1 MFLAGR
7 DFQTRKITS
16 ARFNYTGFGK
26 FYKGLRNKLLGP
38 HQIRNAGLALSV
50 VNLWPVEGEP
60 LSEEAIREGLLQVN
74 WPGRMEVW
82 TEKPRIVLDGAHN
95 PAAMKVLADSLPA
108 ALPYQRL
115 LLVIGIMED
124 KDIPA
129 ILAPIVPLADR
140 VFLTRAEY
148 LRSAEPEK
156 LLSFLD
162 RDRAKCRLFPTLS
175 QAIDQ
180 AVIEAA
186 EDDLICITGSLF
198 VVGEA
203 RAYLGGNFEIPG

>member
-1 MFLAGR
+1 
-7 DFQTRKITS
+7 
-16 ARFNYTGFGK
+16 
-26 FYKGLRNKLLGP
+26 
-38 HQIRNAGLALSV
+38 
-50 VNLWPVEGEP
+50 
-60 LSEEAIREGLLQVN
+60 
-74 WPGRMEVW
+74 MEVW

-95 PAAMKVLADSLPA
+95 PAAMKVLAETLPE

-156 LLSFLD
+156 LFSFID
-162 RDRAKCRLFPTLS
+162 RDRGKCRLFPALS
-175 QAIDQ
+175 QAIAQ
-180 AVIEAA
+180 AVVEAA
-186 EDDLICITGSLF
+186 DDDLICITGSLF

-203 RAYLGGNFEIPG
+203 RAYLEINSKSPKDPDLHRT

>member
-1 MFLAGR
+1 
-7 DFQTRKITS
+7 
-16 ARFNYTGFGK
+16 
-26 FYKGLRNKLLGP
+26 
-38 HQIRNAGLALSV
+38 
-50 VNLWPVEGEP
+50 
-60 LSEEAIREGLLQVN
+60 
-74 WPGRMEVW
+74 MEVW

-95 PAAMKVLADSLPA
+95 AAAMRVLAGALPET
-108 ALPYQRL
+108 LPYQRL

-129 ILAPIVPLADR
+129 ILAPILPLADR

-156 LLSFLD
+156 LLSFID
-162 RDRAKCRLFPTLS
+162 RDRGKCRLFPALS

-180 AVIEAA
+180 AVSEAA

-203 RAYLGGNFEIPG
+203 RAYLEKNLKISKGPDPCRT